1 MDLLSALTLA
11 CAIISFVLISRISN
25 DCEVTTKASGTV
37 ITVVSPALTFFPDK
51 SNFALI
57 RNVAHCAKSQV
68 RSPPSLFTT
77 LTSVIA
83 STNFP
88 VTEISGLS
96 ANVLFKLNTKTVVN
110 KQIIKE
116 KIPNFFLFFIIFLP
130 FCKIGILKI
139 QKILYFK

>member
-11 CAIISFVLISRISN
+11 CAIISFVLISLISN
-25 DCEVTTKASGTV
+25 DCEVIIKASGTV
-37 ITVVSPALTFFPDK
+37 ITVVSPALTSFFPVK
-51 SNFALI
+51 SYFASI
-57 RNVAHCAKSQV
+57 RNVAHCSKSQV

-88 VTEISGLS
+88 VTEISGVS
-96 ANVLFKLNTKTVVN
+96 ANVLFKLNIKTVVN

-130 FCKIGILKI
+130 FC
-139 QKILYFK
+139 

>member
-11 CAIISFVLISRISN
+11 CAIISFVLISLISN

-88 VTEISGLS
+88 VTETSGVS

-130 FCKIGILKI
+130 FC
-139 QKILYFK
+139 